1 MLLGRLDVCN
11 AGLNR
16 TRKLHTPA
24 SSHLTMHRKGSA
36 RGTVYQLAH
45 ACVMVSIHCHI
56 HVKGSRVLGYA

>member
-16 TRKLHTPA
+16 TRKLHTLA

-36 RGTVYQLAH
+36 RGTVYQQAH
-45 ACVMVSIHCHI
+45 ACDELA
-56 HVKGSRVLGYA
+56 RQLG